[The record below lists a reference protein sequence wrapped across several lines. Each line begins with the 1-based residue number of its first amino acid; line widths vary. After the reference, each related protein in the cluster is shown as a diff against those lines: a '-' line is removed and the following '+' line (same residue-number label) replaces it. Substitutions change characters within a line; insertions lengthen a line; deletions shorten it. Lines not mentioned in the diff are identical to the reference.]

1 MALSQDFARHNY
13 NSATS
18 QESAIMDLKISH
30 KRKIFK
36 LRKKLKN
43 AIKDYKKLNRKK
55 HLIFF
60 ALWGAFGVFF
70 LCDFAHDLA
79 NKTTA
84 NFVLDRDEIH
94 IGKPPKEPIFFDV
107 PNSAKSAHAS
117 AIVNIESLALMDKNN
132 IALTNM
138 LLYFAGSREGASDV
152 CIYQSFF
159 SPPKIEAKSNNKSST
174 KHLRENLQKNP
185 QKDLAKDNG
194 WSEPRAILCPQDL
207 SKMAGKF
214 IKKLGNPV
222 SFIDAKGRVHLF
234 VVGVSMGGWA
244 TSKIY
249 WAMFDRELSSLNFV
263 RELHLS
269 PILNLSHLVRNPAM
283 ILDNGGFVLPIYNEF
298 AQKYPLL
305 LEINSDYE
313 VLSTQKPIYKDL
325 PRNLL
330 QPSFVPLDFDTS
342 FGVFR
347 RYGTDNAMKASLCKR
362 DKNGKNKC
370 KTLSTNLQNFDSS
383 SVLFRLEDFVFLLH
397 NRAKMQNPQNNREE
411 LWLYKLQDFDIAQ
424 SGLENHL
431 GGGQVNFKPI
441 ERLDLLEGKEVSYPS
456 VAVNSEFVHISYTY
470 GRSHIRTLLLPKS
483 HFYKRQAQ

>member
-1 MALSQDFARHNY
+1 MKHTIKNHKKQNY
-13 NSATS
+13 
-18 QESAIMDLKISH
+18 
-30 KRKIFK
+30 
-36 LRKKLKN
+36 KN
-43 AIKDYKKLNRKK
+43 

-60 ALWGAFGVFF
+60 TLWGVFGVVL
-70 LCDFAHDLA
+70 LCDFVQYFASKKQ
-79 NKTTA
+79 NTS
-84 NFVLDRDEIH
+84 NFVLDREAQLH
-94 IGKPPKEPIFFDV
+94 IDKPLKEPIFFDV

-117 AIVNIESLALMDKNN
+117 AIVNIQSLQLADKDN
-132 IALTNM
+132 AMLTNM

-159 SPPKIEAKSNNKSST
+159 SLPKPYAKSSDKSRA
-174 KHLRENLQKNP
+174 KHLRENQQKNP
-185 QKDLAKDNG
+185 QKDLAKNKG
-194 WSEPRAILCPQDL
+194 WGEPRAILCPQDL

-249 WAMFDRELSSLNFV
+249 WAIFDRELSSLNFV

-313 VLSTQKPIYKDL
+313 VLSTQKPFYKDL
-325 PRNLL
+325 PRNQL
-330 QPSFVPLDFDTS
+330 QPSFVPLDFDKS
-342 FGVFR
+342 FGVSR
-347 RYGTDNAMKASLCKR
+347 RYGADNSMKASLCEREKA
-362 DKNGKNKC
+362 GKNSC

-383 SVLFRLEDFVFLLH
+383 SVLFRLGDFVFLLH
-397 NRAKMQNPQNNREE
+397 NRSKNTQSKNANNREE
-411 LWLYKLQDFDIAQ
+411 LWLYKLQDFDMAQ
-424 SGLENHL
+424 ADLEKHL
-431 GGGQVNFKPI
+431 GGGEVIFEPI
-441 ERLDLLEGKEVSYPS
+441 MRLDELEGKEVSYPS

-470 GRSHIRTLLLPKS
+470 GRGHIRTLLLPKS
-483 HFYKRQAQ
+483 YKPKSHKKEAQ